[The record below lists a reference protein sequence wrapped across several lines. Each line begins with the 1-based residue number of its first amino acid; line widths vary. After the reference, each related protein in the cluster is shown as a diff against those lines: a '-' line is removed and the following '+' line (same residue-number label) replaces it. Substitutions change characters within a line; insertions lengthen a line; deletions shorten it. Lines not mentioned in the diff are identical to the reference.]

1 MTELARPSA
10 KRLQRPSWRDSRL
23 VVGLLLVVVA
33 ATLGAKAVAS
43 ADDRVPVWVAA
54 SNLVAGD
61 KVEEASFARADV
73 RLADGMNGYLA
84 ADAPPPTGSFML
96 RDVRA
101 GELVPASAVGGADSV
116 DVQRVTVRADAMST
130 TGLARGSR
138 VDVFVTP
145 KTSTQSD
152 AATTMRTK
160 KVLESAAVAAVLT
173 STGGFGSGSMTSVQ
187 IYVPSD
193 KVQPLVE
200 AVDADAKLTLVPAV
214 GAAVGGGA

>member
-1 MTELARPSA
+1 MTELASPSA

-23 VVGLLLVVVA
+23 VVGVLLVVVA
-33 ATLGAKAVAS
+33 ATLGAKAGAS

-54 SNLVAGD
+54 GNLVAGD
-61 KVEEASFARADV
+61 EVEQTSFARADV
-73 RLADGMNGYLA
+73 RLADGMNGYLP
-84 ADAPPPTGSFML
+84 ADAPAPTGAFML

-101 GELVPASAVGGADSV
+101 GELVPVSAVGGADAV

-130 TGLARGSR
+130 SGLTRGSR

-145 KTSTQSD
+145 KAPSGSGSDTSP
-152 AATTMRTK
+152 TK

-173 STGGFGSGSMTSVQ
+173 SSGGFGAGSMTSVQ

-200 AVDADAKLTLVPAV
+200 AVDGEAKLTLVPSV
-214 GAAVGGGA
+214 GAATGGGA

>member
-1 MTELARPSA
+1 MTELAIPSA

-23 VVGLLLVVVA
+23 VVGVLLVVVA

-61 KVEEASFARADV
+61 EVGEASFVRADV
-73 RLADGMNGYLA
+73 RLADGMTGYLV
-84 ADAPPPTGSFML
+84 ADAPAPTGSFML

-101 GELVPASAVGGADSV
+101 GELVPVSAVGGADAV

-145 KTSTQSD
+145 KASTTGD
-152 AATTMRTK
+152 AAATPTK
-160 KVLESAAVAAVLT
+160 KVLESAAVAAVMT
-173 STGGFGSGSMTSVQ
+173 SSGGFGSGSMTSVQ
-187 IYVPSD
+187 IYVPAD

-200 AVDADAKLTLVPAV
+200 AVDGEAKLTLVPSV
-214 GAAVGGGA
+214 GAVTGGGA

>member
-1 MTELARPSA
+1 MTELASPSA

-43 ADDRVPVWVAA
+43 ADDRMPVWVAA

-73 RLADGMNGYLA
+73 RLADGMNSYLA

-152 AATTMRTK
+152 ATTTTRTK

-214 GAAVGGGA
+214 GAAAGGGA